1 MNLPRILVGMSGFL
15 LALPARFLVACV
27 HGYQFAL
34 SPLLGQ
40 NCRFSP
46 TCSEYFIQAVKK
58 YGALRGGLRGLCR
71 VCRCHPW
78 SPGGF
83 DPP

>member
-1 MNLPRILVGMSGFL
+1 MERTYIMKLLRLALGLPALVLVG
-15 LALPARFLVACV
+15 CV
-27 HGYQFAL
+27 RCYQFTI
-34 SPLLGQ
+34 SPVLGQ

-46 TCSEYFIQAVKK
+46 TCSEYFIQAVNK
-58 YGALRGGLRGLCR
+58 YGTMRGGLRGLRR

-78 SPGGF
+78 SAGGF

>member
-1 MNLPRILVGMSGFL
+1 MNLPRFLVTMSGFL

-27 HGYQFAL
+27 CCYQFAV
-34 SPLLGQ
+34 SPLLGR

-46 TCSEYFIQAVKK
+46 TCSEYFIQAVTK
-58 YGALRGGLRGLCR
+58 YGALRGGLRGLRR

-78 SPGGF
+78 NPGGF